1 MCGSPCQESL
11 DPTMITTLSNPASP
25 PAAVDQSILF
35 DDWYRAHACAIYR
48 FIARRVRSAEDA
60 ADILQST
67 YLGAW
72 ENRASYRGTAQPK
85 TWLTAI
91 ALNVLRNHVNR
102 MSDYRFVIEPIDDH
116 ENELID
122 TRAPD
127 RCVSVKQTF
136 SHFLEFAQTL
146 PPEQQ
151 RMLELLF
158 IDNVS
163 YVDVAATLGIPV
175 GTVRSRLSRL
185 RSRLDRYFERFGGP

>member
-1 MCGSPCQESL
+1 
-11 DPTMITTLSNPASP
+11 MITTLTNPAST
-25 PAAVDQSILF
+25 PAAADQSIDF

-48 FIARRVRSAEDA
+48 FISRRVRSAEDA
-60 ADILQST
+60 ADLLQTT

-91 ALNVLRNHVNR
+91 ALNVVRNHVSR
-102 MSDYRFVIEPIDDH
+102 ASDYRFVIEPIGDH
-116 ENELID
+116 ESELVD

-127 RCVSVKQTF
+127 RCLSVKQTF
-136 SHFLEFAQTL
+136 SHFLEFAQAL

-163 YVDVAATLGIPV
+163 YVQVAATLGIPV

-185 RSRLDRYFERFGGP
+185 RSRLDRHFERIGGP

>member
-1 MCGSPCQESL
+1 MI
-11 DPTMITTLSNPASP
+11 PTRSNAIRPL
-25 PAAVDQSILF
+25 AVADRSNEF
-35 DDWYRAHACAIYR
+35 DDWYRAHGRAIYR

-60 ADILQST
+60 EDILQAT

-91 ALNVLRNHVNR
+91 ALNVLRNHVSR
-102 MSDYRFVIEPIDDH
+102 TSDYRFVIERIDDH
-116 ENELID
+116 ESALVD
-122 TRAPD
+122 TRAPE
-127 RCVSVKQTF
+127 RCISVKQTF
-136 SHFLEFAQTL
+136 LRFVEFAQAL
-146 PPEQQ
+146 SAEQQ

-163 YVDVAATLGIPV
+163 YVEVAAALGIPV

-185 RSRLDRYFERFGGP
+185 RSKLDRHFEPIGGP

>member
-1 MCGSPCQESL
+1 
-11 DPTMITTLSNPASP
+11 MITTLSNPALSP
-25 PAAVDQSILF
+25 PLADQSIDF
-35 DDWYRAHACAIYR
+35 DDWYRSHARAIYR

-72 ENRASYRGTAQPK
+72 ENRASYRGMAQPK

-91 ALNVLRNHVNR
+91 ALNVLRNHVSR
-102 MSDYRFVIEPIDDH
+102 TSDYRFVIEPIDDH
-116 ENELID
+116 ESELVD
-122 TRAPD
+122 MRAPD

-136 SHFLEFAQTL
+136 SHFLEFAHAL

-163 YVDVAATLGIPV
+163 YVEVAATLGIPV

-185 RSRLDRYFERFGGP
+185 RSRLDKHFERFGGP

>member
-1 MCGSPCQESL
+1 
-11 DPTMITTLSNPASP
+11 MITTLSNPASP
-25 PAAVDQSILF
+25 PAAVDQSIEF

-116 ENELID
+116 ENELVD

-163 YVDVAATLGIPV
+163 YVEVAATLGIPV

-185 RSRLDRYFERFGGP
+185 RSRLDRHFERFGGP

>member
-1 MCGSPCQESL
+1 MCESLRQESF
-11 DPTMITTLSNPASP
+11 DPTMITTLSNPPSP
-25 PAAVDQSILF
+25 PAAADQSIEF

-102 MSDYRFVIEPIDDH
+102 TADYRFVIEPIDDH
-116 ENELID
+116 ESELVD
-122 TRAPD
+122 MRAPD

-136 SHFLEFAQTL
+136 SRFLEFAQSL
-146 PPEQQ
+146 PPDQQ

-163 YVDVAATLGIPV
+163 YVEVAATLGIPV

-185 RSRLDRYFERFGGP
+185 RSRLDRHFERFGGP